1 VSDPRGGLPGT
12 ATSIHLRAAA
22 QLCQAIVLA
31 DQVDAAK
38 VGDLCRQLLASDDA
52 EWLDAAEAR
61 RRADRD
67 PLLAAALRFD
77 PPQSAGDRVALR
89 LDAAGSVLLAR
100 RAGGFGDWAS
110 GCLAALSQLLGEA
123 LDVRGDLIDRRESLQ
138 TLEIRTRAQNDIINH
153 IHDSVIVM
161 DLAGFISRW
170 NQGAERLFGY
180 TADEAVGR
188 NILFLYAGEDE
199 GEDLPFNRVLAD
211 GGREMTVR
219 RRKKSGEVFWAS
231 ITLSLIRD
239 QAGDPTGIVGY
250 LVDIT
255 DRLATETQLQLHARI
270 FDQSSEAIIVTDASF
285 RIVSVNRSFVDMT
298 GLAVAEVLGQLP
310 GVLRPSSFA
319 SGLSDELKTTL
330 ERQGNWQGELWDWRK
345 DGQIFPVWGSLTAI
359 RNQAGEITNCVIV
372 MADLTQRK
380 EAEAQIYR
388 LAYYDSLT
396 GLPNRELLFTLVEQA
411 LAEAHRQHGHGAL
424 LFVDINGFKH
434 VNDSFGHDAADV
446 LLREIADRLQR
457 SLREPDVV
465 ARVGGDEFVIGLFDL
480 SSRSDAAV
488 VARKLMLALSQPFH
502 VNHLELIVSAS
513 VGIAVY
519 PDDGRDAETLVRAA
533 DVAQQRAKQ
542 GTEGWLF
549 YAQDMNM
556 RSIERLKL
564 ETGLRRAIEK
574 QQFVLHYQPQ
584 LDFASGALVSAEALV
599 RWQHPQLGLIAPG
612 QFIPLAEETGLIG
625 PIGEWV
631 IEEVCRQLAEWQ
643 QAGRPPLKVAVN
655 LSSRQF
661 RPDLPDTVRKI
672 LGRHGVEA
680 RWLEFELTE
689 SMLMRDAEDVIGMMQ
704 GLRSIGVSLSLD
716 DFGTGF
722 SSLAY
727 LKRFPIDKLKIDQ
740 SFVRGIPADRKDM
753 AIIRSIINLARFLEL
768 KVLAEGV
775 ETAEQSTFL
784 KKSGCEQVQGFLFS
798 RPLDAVSFDLWRQ
811 SRR

>member
-1 VSDPRGGLPGT
+1 MSDPRAGLPGP
-12 ATSIHLRAAA
+12 ATVIDLRAAA
-22 QLCQAIVLA
+22 RLCQAIVLA
-31 DQVDAAK
+31 ENVDAAE
-38 VGDLCRQLLASDDA
+38 VGVLCRQLLASDEA
-52 EWLDAAEAR
+52 EWVDAAAAARRATDDPLLDAA
-61 RRADRD
+61 
-67 PLLAAALRFD
+67 LRSNTA
-77 PPQSAGDRVALR
+77 QSAGDRVALR
-89 LDAAGSVLLAR
+89 VDCAGNLLLVR
-100 RAGGFGDWAS
+100 QAGGVGDSAY
-110 GCLAALSQLLGEA
+110 GRLAALSELLGEA
-123 LDVRGDLIDRRESLQ
+123 LGVRADLDARRQSQ
-138 TLEIRTRAQNDIINH
+138 RILETRTRTQNEIINH
-153 IHDSVIVM
+153 LHDSVIVM
-161 DLAGFISRW
+161 DLAGFISSW

-180 TADEAVGR
+180 TADEALGR
-188 NILFLYAGEDE
+188 HILFLYADE
-199 GEDLPFNRVLAD
+199 ADGEDLPFNRVLAD
-211 GGREMTVR
+211 HGREMTVR

-231 ITLSLIRD
+231 ITLSLMRD
-239 QAGDPTGIVGY
+239 EAGEPTGIVGY

-270 FDQSSEAIIVTDASF
+270 FDQSSEAIIVTDAGF
-285 RIVSVNRSFVDMT
+285 RIVSVNRAFVDMT
-298 GLAVAEVLGQLP
+298 GLTATEVLGQVP
-310 GVLRPSSFA
+310 GVLRPCSFA
-319 SGLSDELKTTL
+319 SGLSTELRTTL
-330 ERQGNWQGELWDWRK
+330 ERQGHWQGELWDWRK
-345 DGQIFPVWGSLTAI
+345 DGQIFPVWGSITAI
-359 RNQAGEITNCVIV
+359 RNPAGEITNCVVV
-372 MADLTQRK
+372 MSDITQRK

-388 LAYYDSLT
+388 LAYYDALT

-424 LFVDINGFKH
+424 LFVDINRFKH

-446 LLREIADRLQR
+446 LLREIAQRLRQ

-465 ARVGGDEFVIGLFDL
+465 ARVGGDEFVIGLFGL
-480 SSRSDAAV
+480 ASRGDAAV
-488 VARKLMLALSQPFH
+488 VARQLMAALGQPFH

-513 VGIAVY
+513 VGIAIY
-519 PDDGRDAETLVRAA
+519 PDDGRDAETLIRAA
-533 DVAQQRAKQ
+533 DVAQQRAKH

-564 ETGLRRAIEK
+564 ETGLRRAIDH

-584 LDFASGALVSAEALV
+584 IDFASGALLSAEALV
-599 RWQHPQLGLIAPG
+599 RWQHPQLGLIPPG

-625 PIGEWV
+625 AIGEWV
-631 IEEVCRQLAEWQ
+631 IEEVCRQLAAWQ
-643 QAGRPPLKVAVN
+643 TAGRPPLKVAVN
-655 LSSRQF
+655 LSSRQL
-661 RPDLPDTVRKI
+661 RPDLPDTVRRI
-672 LGRHGVEA
+672 LARHGVEA

-753 AIIRSIINLARFLEL
+753 AIIRSIINLAKFLEL

-798 RPLDAVSFDLWRQ
+798 RPLEAAAFDLWRQ
-811 SRR
+811 ARR